1 MKTLKIIAG
10 LIALLVVLAVAGVAY
25 VAATFDPDTQRT
37 RIIELVK
44 EETGRQLRI
53 DGDFKLTFFPRLGV
67 VLGQVA
73 LSDKPASAAR
83 TQGGAKPAPFLQ
95 VDSARASLR
104 ILPLLTGRFAAD
116 RVVLTGL
123 SGEFVRHRDG
133 STNFDDLL
141 GTPSD
146 SGKEAAAKDASATT
160 GERDAAMAIPAF
172 EVAGVEISG
181 ANIGWRDERD
191 GSAIHL
197 KDLSLQTGRIAAAVP
212 GQLTVKTRIESSEPA
227 LALQA
232 ELLTGYVFDPAT
244 RVLHLTGFTALL
256 RGDAPGVSGLDASFS
271 SLAATFDGAARR
283 VELKSLRLVVRD
295 AAGLTA
301 TMTMPRLSV
310 APGLVDGEP
319 AALAV
324 QIENPARKLTAQLA
338 LSAPVMRAG
347 VVNFERLTGKFQ
359 VSGPDLP
366 STGVALEFSGNAG
379 LDWGKELGNVQL
391 SARLDE
397 STLKA
402 KMHSR
407 GFSPI
412 VLDVEVNADRIDLD
426 RYFPAQNATKSEKTP
441 ADTPVDLSGIAG
453 LKGNFKL
460 QAGTLRSRGVTVT
473 KLNLGLRASGGK
485 LEIEPLR
492 AGLYG
497 GTVQA
502 SARADAAT
510 GTLSA
515 NGVLSGID
523 VGPLLHDLAQSNILS
538 GRGNARFALTSR
550 GTSLAALRRELGG
563 TASLALRDGA
573 IKGFNLAQT
582 IRKAKAAVGS
592 SGTAAQ
598 AGSSDEQTD
607 FSTLDA
613 SVVIT
618 NGVARNDDLNLKS
631 PLLRVGGAGTVD
643 IGAGSVDYL
652 LKTTIVGTL
661 AGQGGSELANLRGVT
676 IPVRI
681 TGSFDKLSYR
691 PDFSGAVADAAKQ
704 KLRSSIEQRLGIGKP
719 ANGTGDRPAPAKSPA
734 DLIKGLLGR

>member
-10 LIALLVVLAVAGVAY
+10 LIALLLILAIAGIAY
-25 VAATFDPDTQRT
+25 IAVTFDPDAERA

-44 EETGRQLRI
+44 EKTGRQLRI

-67 VLGQVA
+67 ALGQVT
-73 LSDKPASAAR
+73 LSDKPASAAQAR
-83 TQGGAKPAPFLQ
+83 AGARPAPFLK
-95 VDSARASLR
+95 VDSARAALR
-104 ILPLLTGRFAAD
+104 IMPLLTGRFAAD

-141 GTPSD
+141 GKPSGN
-146 SGKEAAAKDASATT
+146 GKEAAPPQESA
-160 GERDAAMAIPAF
+160 GARDAALAIPAF
-172 EVAGVEISG
+172 EVAGVEISS
-181 ANIGWRDERD
+181 ANLGWRDERD
-191 GSAIHL
+191 GSAIRL
-197 KDLSLQTGRIAAAVP
+197 KDLSLQSGRIAAAVP
-212 GQLTVKTRIESSEPA
+212 GQLIVKTRIESSQPA

-244 RVLHLTGFTALL
+244 RALQLTGFTLL
-256 RGDAPGVSGLDASFS
+256 VRGDAPGVSGLDANLS
-271 SLAATFDGAARR
+271 SLEASFDGAARR
-283 VELKSLRLVVRD
+283 IELKALRVVARD

-301 TMTMPRLSV
+301 TMTMPRLIL
-310 APGLVDGEP
+310 APGVVEGDP
-319 AALAV
+319 AALSV
-324 QIENPARKLTAQLA
+324 QIEKPTRKLAAQMS

-347 VVNFERLTGKFQ
+347 QVTFDELTGKVQ

-366 STGVALEFSGNAG
+366 PAGVTLEFSGNAG
-379 LDWGKELGNVQL
+379 LDWGKELGNIAL

-397 STLKA
+397 SALKA
-402 KMHSR
+402 KLQSR

-412 VLDVEVNADRIDLD
+412 VLDVQVNADRIDLD
-426 RYFPAQNATKSEKTP
+426 RYFPSQPAAKPDKAS
-441 ADTPVDLSGIAG
+441 ADTPIDLSGIAG
-453 LKGNFKL
+453 LTGNFKL
-460 QAGTLRSRGVTVT
+460 QAGTLRSRGITVT
-473 KLNLGLRASGGK
+473 GLNLRLRASGGK

-502 SARADAAT
+502 TARADAAT
-510 GTLSA
+510 GALSA
-515 NGVLSGID
+515 SGVLTGID
-523 VGPLLHDLAQSNILS
+523 VGPLLHDLAQSKLLS

-550 GTSLAALRRELGG
+550 GASVAALRRGLGG
-563 TASLALRDGA
+563 TASIALRDGA
-573 IKGFNLAQT
+573 IEGFNLAQT
-582 IRKAKAAVGS
+582 IRRAKATLGS
-592 SGTAAQ
+592 SGSAAQ
-598 AGSSDEQTD
+598 SGSAGEQTD
-607 FSTLDA
+607 FSALDA

-631 PLLRVGGAGTVD
+631 PLLRVGGSGTVD

-681 TGSFDKLSYR
+681 TGAFDQLSYR
-691 PDFSGAVADAAKQ
+691 PDLSAAVTDAARQ
-704 KLRSSIEQRLGIGKP
+704 KLRSTIEEKLGIGKP
-719 ANGTGDRPAPAKSPA
+719 ANGSSDKNAPARSPA

>member
-10 LIALLVVLAVAGVAY
+10 LIALLVIVAIGGVAY
-25 VAATFDPDTQRT
+25 VAATFDPDTQRA

-44 EETGRQLRI
+44 ERTGRQLRI

-67 VLGQVA
+67 VLGGVA
-73 LSDKPASAAR
+73 LSDKPASPAR
-83 TQGGAKPAPFLQ
+83 AQAGAKPAPFLQ

-141 GTPSD
+141 GTPAD
-146 SGKEAAAKDASATT
+146 GGKEGTAKEASATT
-160 GERDAAMAIPAF
+160 GEPSAALAIPAV
-172 EVAGVEISG
+172 EVAGVEVSG

-197 KDLSLQTGRIAAAVP
+197 KDLSLQTGRIAAGVP
-212 GQLTVKTRIESSEPA
+212 GQLTLRTRIESRQPA
-227 LALQA
+227 LALQT
-232 ELLTGYVFDPAT
+232 ELLTGYVFDPGK
-244 RVLHLTGFTALL
+244 RSLHLTGFTAQL
-256 RGDAPGVSGLDASFS
+256 RGDAPGVRGLDANLS
-271 SLAATFDGAARR
+271 SLEATLDGAARR
-283 VELKSLRLVVRD
+283 LELKALRLVVRA

-301 TMTMPRLSV
+301 TMTVPQLSV
-310 APGLVDGEP
+310 APGLVAGEP

-324 QIENPARKLTAQLA
+324 QIENPGRKLTAQMT

-347 VVNFERLTGKFQ
+347 QVTFEQLTGKLH

-366 STGVALEFSGNAG
+366 SAGVALEFSGNAG
-379 LDWGKELGNVQL
+379 LDWGKELGNVEL

-397 STLKA
+397 SSLKA
-402 KMHSR
+402 KLQSR
-407 GFSPI
+407 GFSPM
-412 VLDVEVNADRIDLD
+412 VLNLAVNADRIDLD
-426 RYFPAQNATKSEKTP
+426 RYFPARSATKSEQAP
-441 ADTPVDLSGIAG
+441 ADAPAGLGGIAG
-453 LKGNFKL
+453 LTGNFKL
-460 QAGTLRSRGVTVT
+460 QAGTLRVRGVTFT
-473 KLNLGLRASGGK
+473 GLNLGLHASGGK

-502 SARADAAT
+502 TARADAAT

-515 NGVLSGID
+515 NGVLTGID
-523 VGPLLHDLAQSNILS
+523 VGPLLHDLAQSNFLS

-550 GTSLAALRRELGG
+550 GDSVTALRRGLGG
-563 TASLALRDGA
+563 TASIALRDGA
-573 IKGFNLAQT
+573 IKGFNLAQA

-592 SGTAAQ
+592 SGAA
-598 AGSSDEQTD
+598 ALSGGSGEQTD

-618 NGVARNDDLNLKS
+618 NGVARNDDLSLKS
-631 PLLRVGGAGTVD
+631 PLLRVGGSGTVD

-681 TGSFDKLSYR
+681 TGAFDKLSYR
-691 PDFSGAVADAAKQ
+691 PDFSGALADTAKQ
-704 KLRSSIEQRLGIGKP
+704 KLRSRLEEQLGIGRP
-719 ANGTGDRPAPAKSPA
+719 ANGTGAKPAPAKSPA

>member
-10 LIALLVVLAVAGVAY
+10 LIALLLILAIAGVAY
-25 VAATFDPDTQRT
+25 IAVTFDPDAERA

-44 EETGRQLRI
+44 EKTGRQLRI

-67 VLGQVA
+67 ALGQVT
-73 LSDKPASAAR
+73 LSDKPASAA
-83 TQGGAKPAPFLQ
+83 QAKAGARPAPFLK
-95 VDSARASLR
+95 VDSARAALR
-104 ILPLLTGRFAAD
+104 IMPLLTGRFAAD

-141 GTPSD
+141 GTS
-146 SGKEAAAKDASATT
+146 SVNGKEATTPEKSANA
-160 GERDAAMAIPAF
+160 GGRDAALAIPAF
-172 EVAGVEISG
+172 EVAGVDISS

-191 GSAIHL
+191 GSAIRL

-212 GQLTVKTRIESSEPA
+212 GQLIVKTRIESSQPA

-244 RVLHLTGFTALL
+244 RALQLSGFTLL
-256 RGDAPGVSGLDASFS
+256 VRGDAPGVSGLDANFS
-271 SLAATFDGAARR
+271 SLEASFDGAARR
-283 VELKSLRLVVRD
+283 IELKSLRLVARD

-310 APGLVDGEP
+310 APGVVEGDP

-324 QIENPARKLTAQLA
+324 QIEKPARKLTAQMS
-338 LSAPVMRAG
+338 LSAPVMRADQ
-347 VVNFERLTGKFQ
+347 VTFDELTGKVQ
-359 VSGPDLP
+359 VYGPDLP
-366 STGVALEFSGNAG
+366 SAGVALEFSGNAG
-379 LDWGKELGNVQL
+379 LDWGKELGNIAL
-391 SARLDE
+391 SGRLDD
-397 STLKA
+397 SSLKA
-402 KMHSR
+402 KLRSR

-412 VLDVEVNADRIDLD
+412 VLDVQVNADRIDLD
-426 RYFPAQNATKSEKTP
+426 RYFPSQPAKKSAEAP
-441 ADTPVDLSGIAG
+441 ADTPIDLSGIAG
-453 LKGNFKL
+453 FTGNFKL
-460 QAGTLRSRGVTVT
+460 QAGTLRSRGITLT
-473 KLNLGLRASGGK
+473 GLNLGLRANGGK

-492 AGLYG
+492 AALYG

-502 SARADAAT
+502 TARADAAT
-510 GTLSA
+510 GALSA
-515 NGVLSGID
+515 NGVLTGID
-523 VGPLLHDLAQSNILS
+523 VGPLLHDLAQSDLLS

-550 GTSLAALRRELGG
+550 GASAAALRRGLDG
-563 TASLALRDGA
+563 TASIALRDGA

-582 IRKAKAAVGS
+582 IRRAKASLGS
-592 SGTAAQ
+592 PGIAAQ
-598 AGSSDEQTD
+598 SGSAGEQTD
-607 FSTLDA
+607 FSALDA

-618 NGVARNDDLNLKS
+618 KGVARNDDLNLKS
-631 PLLRVGGAGTVD
+631 PLLRVGGSGTVD

-681 TGSFDKLSYR
+681 TGAFDKLSYR
-691 PDFSGAVADAAKQ
+691 PDLSGAVSDAARQ
-704 KLRSSIEQRLGIGKP
+704 KLRSTIEQKLGIGKP
-719 ANGTGDRPAPAKSPA
+719 ANGNGDKAAPAQSPV

>member
-10 LIALLVVLAVAGVAY
+10 LIGLLVILAIAGVAY
-25 VAATFDPDTQRT
+25 VAATFDPDTQRA

-44 EETGRQLRI
+44 EKTGRQLRI

-67 VLGQVA
+67 VLGGVA
-73 LSDKPASAAR
+73 LSDKPALAAR
-83 TQGGAKPAPFLQ
+83 AQAGAKPAPFLQ

-104 ILPLLTGRFAAD
+104 IMPLLTGRFAAD

-146 SGKEAAAKDASATT
+146 SGKEAT
-160 GERDAAMAIPAF
+160 DAAGESSAALVIPAVD
-172 EVAGVEISG
+172 VAGVEISG
-181 ANIGWRDERD
+181 ANIGWRDERN
-191 GSAIHL
+191 GSAIRL
-197 KDLSLQTGRIAAAVP
+197 KDLSVQTGRIAAAVP
-212 GQLTVKTRIESSEPA
+212 GQLTVRTRIESSQPA

-244 RVLHLTGFTALL
+244 RSLHLTGFTAQL
-256 RGDAPGVSGLDASFS
+256 RGDAPGFSGLDANFS
-271 SLAATFDGAARR
+271 SIEAAFDGAARR
-283 VELKSLRLVVRD
+283 VDLKMLRLVARD

-310 APGLVDGEP
+310 APGLVEGEP
-319 AALAV
+319 AALEV
-324 QIENPARKLTAQLA
+324 QIERPGRKLTAQVS
-338 LSAPVMRAG
+338 LSAPLMRAG
-347 VVNFERLTGKFQ
+347 QVTFEQLNGKFQ
-359 VSGPDLP
+359 ATGSEFPSG
-366 STGVALEFSGNAG
+366 GVALEFAGNAG
-379 LDWGKELGNVQL
+379 LDWGKELGNAQL

-402 KMHSR
+402 KLRSR

-426 RYFPAQNATKSEKTP
+426 RYFPAQGATTSDKAP
-441 ADTPVDLSGIAG
+441 ADTPVDLRALAG
-453 LKGNFKL
+453 LTGNFKL

-473 KLNLGLRASGGK
+473 GLNLGLRASGGK

-492 AGLYG
+492 AALYG

-502 SARADAAT
+502 NARADAAT
-510 GTLSA
+510 GALSA
-515 NGVLSGID
+515 NGVLTNID
-523 VGPLLHDLAQSNILS
+523 VGPLLHDLAQSKLLS
-538 GRGNARFALTSR
+538 GRGNVRFALSSR
-550 GTSLAALRRELGG
+550 GNSVAALRRGLGG

-573 IKGFNLAQT
+573 IKGFNLAQA
-582 IRKAKAAVGS
+582 IRTAKAAVGS
-592 SGTAAQ
+592 SGTAALS
-598 AGSSDEQTD
+598 GSPAEQTD
-607 FSTLDA
+607 FSALDA

-618 NGVARNDDLNLKS
+618 NGVARNDDLSLKS
-631 PLLRVGGAGTVD
+631 PLLRVGGSGTVD

-661 AGQGGSELANLRGVT
+661 AGQGGGDLAGLRGVT

-681 TGSFDKLSYR
+681 SGAFDKLSYR
-691 PDFSGAVADAAKQ
+691 PDLSGAVADAAKQ
-704 KLRSSIEQRLGIGKP
+704 KLRSRIEEQLGIGKP
-719 ANGTGDRPAPAKSPA
+719 ANGTGGKPAPAKSPV
-734 DLIKGLLGR
+734 DLLKGLLGR